1 MFRSSAR
8 RAIVTPARALCSGRV
23 SGYYGA
29 LSKEQPYFSALSP
42 AMQPPGL
49 RGMLSTTKPISP
61 GSCPTYKNIGL
72 YPDTPPQPLRAPTF
86 LRDSNFR
93 AGVQTFDQC
102 QQRAF
107 GPARTRIIDT
117 PLNPKPQTL
126 PGIFPFNASYSK
138 FPIFTISST
147 GSAETPEKVAPK
159 PSTLSPQPSTLNP
172 QPSTLNPQPSTLN
185 PQPSTLNPLPSTLN
199 PQPSTQDF

>member
-61 GSCPTYKNIGL
+61 GSCPTYRNIGL
-72 YPDTPPQPLRAPTF
+72 YPDTQPQPLRAPTF
-86 LRDSNFR
+86 LRGSNFR
-93 AGVQTFDQC
+93 PVCKRLICANSGL
-102 QQRAF
+102 F
-107 GPARTRIIDT
+107 GPARIRIIDT
-117 PLNPKPQTL
+117 SLNPKPRTL

-147 GSAETPEKVAPK
+147 GSAETPEKVE
-159 PSTLSPQPSTLNP
+159 PQPSTFFFFFI
-172 QPSTLNPQPSTLN
+172 TLDLELSDAKVYKP
-185 PQPSTLNPLPSTLN
+185 
-199 PQPSTQDF
+199 